1 MTTTGFIFW
10 GSILVVGL
18 YFLIVYL
25 GNKSTE
31 KDNLLIEQMRS
42 DFESKIKEYLSSQNF
57 VSSRQFILYPL
68 PEHIKAMKGY
78 FYKPFAILADE
89 TNKKFAFVDGNYNFN
104 IFNFSEIKS
113 IDIKN
118 NRINITKSET
128 SKQNSLGRAVVGGV
142 IAGGTGAV
150 VGALTSKEVTNSQ
163 TESQYSNSTI
173 TINTTDLDKPIFRY
187 QFGIYDLIE
196 GEKWIATMSLLI
208 EKK

>member
-10 GSILVVGL
+10 GAILLVGL

-31 KDNLLIEQMRS
+31 KDTLLVEQMRS
-42 DFESKIKEYLSSQNF
+42 NFENKIKEYLSSQNF
-57 VSSRQFILYPL
+57 VSTRQFILYPL

-89 TNKKFAFVDGNYNFN
+89 TNKKFAFVDESHNYS
-104 IFNFSEIKS
+104 ILNFSEIKS
-113 IDIKN
+113 VDIKN
-118 NRINITKSET
+118 NMIDITKSET
-128 SKQNSLGRAVVGGV
+128 SKQNSLGRAVVGGA

-150 VGALTSKEVTNSQ
+150 VGALTAKEITNSQ
-163 TESQYSNSTI
+163 TESKYSNSTI
-173 TINTTDLDKPIFRY
+173 TIITKDLDKPILRY

-196 GEKWIATMSLLI
+196 GEKWISTMNLLI